1 VEVTESSIANAE
13 GALQRLDNFAD
24 RVVGVGAGPDIVAAG
39 GMAGT
44 PAGDPTGGPAG
55 EGAASD
61 LLAEF
66 RRRMDDD
73 LDTPGAMAAV
83 FSGVTEVNRLLD
95 AGDSPAAL
103 ALAGGVLEALAAVG
117 LVVGRSASEV
127 PPEVVALCDQRD
139 AARADRDWAAAD
151 SIRDELTTL
160 GWLVEDAPEGTRVRR
175 P

>member
-1 VEVTESSIANAE
+1 
-13 GALQRLDNFAD
+13 
-24 RVVGVGAGPDIVAAG
+24 
-39 GMAGT
+39 
-44 PAGDPTGGPAG
+44 
-55 EGAASD
+55 
-61 LLAEF
+61 
-66 RRRMDDD
+66 MDDD